1 MIEMFLPLIVASVA
15 TPVPAPGFIDSTRAD
30 IRGTTAQAI
39 RLAYGRW
46 SRGHPGAPH
55 IALAHIVVQAVPS
68 DEGSILVRFF
78 HVSSEVTNAPSEPAD
93 HDDFTIAAASVA
105 AMPVPLNGKVVAEP
119 PPLTTLPGKHV
130 AALLLAAD
138 AWDAYGSTHS
148 FEPNRALLEKN
159 IVIREALVGER
170 LEYGVGFSPRVY
182 ISGTI
187 GCDFQWRINAATW
200 KIGGTSL
207 IC

>member
-1 MIEMFLPLIVASVA
+1 MFVPLIVASVA

-46 SRGHPGAPH
+46 SQAHPGTAH
-55 IALAHIVVQAVPS
+55 IALAHVIVQAVPS

-78 HVSSEVTNAPSEPAD
+78 HVSPEVTNATPEPAD
-93 HDDFTIAAASVA
+93 HDDFTIAAASIA
-105 AMPVPLNGKVVAEP
+105 TKRVPPNGKVIDEP
-119 PPLTTLPGKHV
+119 PPSTVLPGKHV
-130 AALLLAAD
+130 AAFLLASD
-138 AWDAYGSTHS
+138 AWDAYRSAHS
-148 FEPNRALLEKN
+148 FEPNGALLEKN
-159 IVIREALVGER
+159 VVISEALVGNR

-187 GCDFQWRINAATW
+187 GCDVQWRINASTW
-200 KIGGTSL
+200 RIGGTSL